1 MTSDQQ
7 SALLTFI
14 RHLMTAV
21 ANATLY
27 SAEHQQV
34 ARLNAAA
41 HDELLICLGEDDELV
56 LMLLDDQL
64 IVFGVPQPTN
74 LYVGR
79 FIQALKARG
88 IEHVTFGRSVTRQDM
103 AALIASLSGP
113 VASSQDL
120 QLADSI
126 RFGKVGIRLSSGDTG
141 VSPDELQNIPLFSEI
156 ARDELSK
163 FLEIYDRV
171 KKDRKLN
178 VSGIYDIVTGFV
190 RAFKQEAGSLLAFAP
205 LRAMDEYTFTHST
218 NVCIL
223 NLAQA
228 MALGIDGPLLHDIG
242 IAAMLHDIGKL
253 FIPDEIINKPGKLTD
268 AEWQIIRQHPLK
280 GAQHLL
286 DTPGVPHLA
295 VVTAY
300 EHHMKFNLTGYP
312 TAPPGWRQNLCSQMT
327 TVSDC
332 FDALRTKRS
341 YRGALEGQEV
351 AGMLLEMAGTDLHPV
366 LTKNFL
372 KVLGKLEQKEE
383 P

>member
-1 MTSDQQ
+1 MNGDQL
-7 SALLTFI
+7 SAMLNFI

-27 SAEHQQV
+27 SVTHQQV
-34 ARLNAAA
+34 TRLNLAA
-41 HDELLICLGEDDELV
+41 HDELLFCLDEDDELL
-56 LMLLDDQL
+56 LMVLDDQL
-64 IVFGVPQPTN
+64 IVSGTPQPTN

-79 FIQALKARG
+79 FIQALKTRG
-88 IEHVTFGRSVTRQDM
+88 IEYIAFGRAVTRQDLATLI
-103 AALIASLSGP
+103 AALARP
-113 VASSQDL
+113 AVTTQNL

-126 RFGKVGIRLSSGDTG
+126 RIGRVGIQVSPGDSG
-141 VSPDELQNIPLFSEI
+141 VSPDELPNIPLFSDI
-156 ARDELSK
+156 ARDELAK
-163 FLEIYDRV
+163 FLEIYERV

-190 RAFKQEAGSLLAFAP
+190 RAFKQEAGSLMAFAP

-228 MALGIDGPLLHDIG
+228 MAMGIEGPLLHDIG

-268 AEWQIIRQHPLK
+268 AEWQVIKQHPLK

-300 EHHMKFNLTGYP
+300 EHHMKFNNTGYP
-312 TAPPGWRQNLCSQMT
+312 TPPAGWRQNLCSQMT

-332 FDALRTKRS
+332 FDALRTKRA
-341 YRGALEGQEV
+341 YRGALEWKEV
-351 AGMLLEMAGTDLHPV
+351 AGTLMEMAGTDLHPV

-372 KVLGKLEQKEE
+372 RVLGKLEQKDQ
-383 P
+383 

>member
-1 MTSDQQ
+1 MNSVQVL
-7 SALLTFI
+7 ALHNFI

-27 SAEHQQV
+27 SVSHQQV
-34 ARLNAAA
+34 VRLTAAA
-41 HDELLICLGEDDELV
+41 RDELLTCIGEQDELV
-56 LMLLDDQL
+56 LMVVDDQL
-64 IVFGVPQPTN
+64 IVAGAPQPAN
-74 LYVGR
+74 LYIGR

-88 IEHVTFGRSVTRQDM
+88 VEHVKFRFTVTPQEL
-103 AALIASLSGP
+103 ATL
-113 VASSQDL
+113 VACLAKPAGSSQDL
-120 QLADSI
+120 QFSDNISI
-126 RFGKVGIRLSSGDTG
+126 GKVDIHLSPSGG
-141 VSPDELQNIPLFSEI
+141 VAPEELQNIPLFSEM
-156 ARDELSK
+156 AHEELAK
-163 FLEIYDRV
+163 FLDIYEQV
-171 KKDRKLN
+171 QKKGKLS
-178 VSGIYDIVTGFV
+178 VTGIYDVVTGFV
-190 RAFKQEAGSLLAFAP
+190 RAFKRDADSLLAFAP

-268 AEWQIIRQHPLK
+268 EEWQIIKQHPVK

-300 EHHMKFNLTGYP
+300 EHHMKFNMTGYP
-312 TAPPGWRQNLCSQMT
+312 AAPAGWRQNVCSQMT
-327 TVSDC
+327 TISDV
-332 FDALRTKRS
+332 FDALRTKRA
-341 YRGALEGQEV
+341 YRGALEWEEV
-351 AGMLLEMAGTDLHPV
+351 AGTLMGMSGADLHPV

-372 KVLGKLEQKEE
+372 KVLGKLEQKEV
-383 P
+383 

>member
-1 MTSDQQ
+1 MNSVQV
-7 SALLTFI
+7 SALHNFI

-27 SAEHQQV
+27 SVSHQQV
-34 ARLNAAA
+34 VRLTAAA
-41 HDELLICLGEDDELV
+41 RDELLTCIGEQDELV
-56 LMLLDDQL
+56 LMVVDDQL
-64 IVFGVPQPTN
+64 IVAGAPQPAN
-74 LYVGR
+74 LYIGR

-88 IEHVTFGRSVTRQDM
+88 VEHVKFRFTVTPQEL
-103 AALIASLSGP
+103 ATL
-113 VASSQDL
+113 VACLAKPAGSSQDL
-120 QLADSI
+120 QFSDNISI
-126 RFGKVGIRLSSGDTG
+126 GKVDIHLSPSGG
-141 VSPDELQNIPLFSEI
+141 VAPEELQNIPLFSEM
-156 ARDELSK
+156 AHEELAK
-163 FLEIYDRV
+163 FLDIYEQV
-171 KKDRKLN
+171 QKKGKLS
-178 VSGIYDIVTGFV
+178 VTGIYDVVTGFV
-190 RAFKQEAGSLLAFAP
+190 RAFKRDADSLLAFAP

-268 AEWQIIRQHPLK
+268 EEWQIIKQHPVK

-300 EHHMKFNLTGYP
+300 EHHMKFNMTGYP
-312 TAPPGWRQNLCSQMT
+312 AAPAGWRQNVCSQMT
-327 TVSDC
+327 TISDV
-332 FDALRTKRS
+332 FDALRTKRA
-341 YRGALEGQEV
+341 YRGALEWEEV
-351 AGMLLEMAGTDLHPV
+351 AGTLMGMSGADLHPV

-372 KVLGKLEQKEE
+372 KVLGKLEQKEV
-383 P
+383 

>member
-1 MTSDQQ
+1 MNSDQQ

-34 ARLNAAA
+34 ARLNTAA

-56 LMLLDDQL
+56 LMVLDDQL
-64 IVFGVPQPTN
+64 IVSGVPQPTN
-74 LYVGR
+74 LYIGR

-88 IEHVTFGRSVTRQDM
+88 IEHVTFGRAVTRQEM

-120 QLADSI
+120 QLADI
-126 RFGKVGIRLSSGDTG
+126 RFGKVGLRLSAGEAG

-205 LRAMDEYTFTHST
+205 LRAMDEYTFTQST

-223 NLAQA
+223 TLAQA

-312 TAPPGWRQNLCSQMT
+312 PAPAGWRQNLCSQMT

-341 YRGALEGQEV
+341 YRGALEWQEV
-351 AGMLLEMAGTDLHPV
+351 AGMLMEMAGTDLHPV

-372 KVLGKLEQKEE
+372 KVLGKLEQKE